1 MAMRCYDSAGDK
13 FNDYMVTNAI
23 VQSDGSVMWLF
34 PALIK
39 TYCTLN
45 VKYFPFDTQTCDIQF
60 ISWTFSGLELNISY
74 SESFGNAMY
83 YKSENQV
90 ANAVK
95 ILLLFS
101 SLRAK
106 RIAFS

>member
-1 MAMRCYDSAGDK
+1 MSH
-13 FNDYMVTNAI
+13 
-23 VQSDGSVMWLF
+23 
-34 PALIK
+34 K

-74 SESFGNAMY
+74 SKSFENAMY

-90 ANAVK
+90 GSDATEM
-95 ILLLFS
+95 LFRNS
-101 SLRAK
+101 
-106 RIAFS
+106 